1 MCNTDVAICDKKAE
15 PEKSRVFLLKLHVAL
30 NILLEMR
37 YTYTSH
43 LQPVT
48 HSAVAVGGPLIP
60 YGLPCVRELFR
71 FLVSLTN
78 PLDRHNSDV
87 MIHMGLSLLTVALES
102 GADHIPANSSLMCLV
117 RDDMCKN
124 LIFVSHTDTTAV
136 TKVCVIVVVVFVA
149 FLIACRCCV

>member
-1 MCNTDVAICDKKAE
+1 MNTL
-15 PEKSRVFLLKLHVAL
+15 SFF
-30 NILLEMR
+30 
-37 YTYTSH
+37 
-43 LQPVT
+43 
-48 HSAVAVGGPLIP
+48 SAAGPLIP

-102 GADHIPANSSLMCLV
+102 GADHIGPHSSLMFLV

-124 LIFVSHTDTTAV
+124 LMFVSENSSVLIIV
-136 TKVCVIVVVVFVA
+136 THVSGPVA
-149 FLIACRCCV
+149 